1 MKAKM
6 TKLCLLFIL
15 LCSLPVFYSCSDEA
29 DAFYLYEYWEVMFDP
44 EPPISETS
52 LSITGGTKL
61 GIKGGVAPYTA
72 EIADGQ
78 IATAYV
84 DENNDIQ
91 ISSIKLGST
100 SLMVKDADGRIIKIG
115 LKVVNGKQSFSV
127 NSVEARITGIDES
140 LLDEQQK
147 EKLEAVKKKIKD
159 EAGIQATGGIAF
171 SYDQKSSG
179 KVTIVTSKDNAPKIE
194 GSFSRSTS
202 ESGTT
207 FQITINGKEYD
218 CKFKLPERSDTSKSI
233 TTRDL
238 GPIPYWL
245 VEDVT
250 EDYKSDVTDLF
261 GINATSLKIERIYI
275 GSFTPLR
282 YVYSS
287 FYKIDAAKST
297 KNCFLSHLSSFSY

>member
-1 MKAKM
+1 MKAKT

-147 EKLEAVKKKIKD
+147 EKLEAVIKKIKD

-238 GPIPYWL
+238 GLIPYWL

-282 YVYSS
+282 
-287 FYKIDAAKST
+287 
-297 KNCFLSHLSSFSY
+297 

>member
-6 TKLCLLFIL
+6 AKLCLLFIL

-140 LLDEQQK
+140 LLNEQQK
-147 EKLEAVKKKIKD
+147 EKLEAVIKKIKE
-159 EAGIQATGGIAF
+159 EADIQATGGIAF

-218 CKFKLPERSDTSKSI
+218 CKFKLPERPDTSKSI

-282 YVYSS
+282 
-287 FYKIDAAKST
+287 
-297 KNCFLSHLSSFSY
+297 

>member
-78 IATAYV
+78 IAIAYV

-91 ISSIKLGST
+91 ISSIKLGNT

-147 EKLEAVKKKIKD
+147 EKLEAVIKKIKD
-159 EAGIQATGGIAF
+159 EAGIQATGVIAF

-179 KVTIVTSKDNAPKIE
+179 KVTIVTSKNNTPKIE

-218 CKFKLPERSDTSKSI
+218 CKFKLPERPDTSKSI

-282 YVYSS
+282 
-287 FYKIDAAKST
+287 
-297 KNCFLSHLSSFSY
+297 

>member
-6 TKLCLLFIL
+6 AKLCLLFIL

-29 DAFYLYEYWEVMFDP
+29 DAFYLYEYWEVMVDP

-84 DENNDIQ
+84 DENNDIR

-147 EKLEAVKKKIKD
+147 EKLEAVIKMIKD

-218 CKFKLPERSDTSKSI
+218 CKFKLPERPDTSKSI

-282 YVYSS
+282 
-287 FYKIDAAKST
+287 
-297 KNCFLSHLSSFSY
+297 

>member
-6 TKLCLLFIL
+6 AKLCLLFIL

-84 DENNDIQ
+84 DENNDIR

-147 EKLEAVKKKIKD
+147 EKLEAVIKMIKD

-171 SYDQKSSG
+171 SYDKKSSG

-218 CKFKLPERSDTSKSI
+218 CKFKLPERPDTSKSI

-282 YVYSS
+282 
-287 FYKIDAAKST
+287 
-297 KNCFLSHLSSFSY
+297 

>member
-1 MKAKM
+1 MKAKT

-147 EKLEAVKKKIKD
+147 EKLEAVIKKIKD

-202 ESGTT
+202 ETGTT

-218 CKFKLPERSDTSKSI
+218 CKFKLPERPDTSKSI

-282 YVYSS
+282 
-287 FYKIDAAKST
+287 
-297 KNCFLSHLSSFSY
+297 

>member
-29 DAFYLYEYWEVMFDP
+29 DDFYLFEYWEVMFDP

-52 LSITGGTKL
+52 LPITGGTKL

-72 EIADGQ
+72 EAADGQ
-78 IATAYV
+78 IATAYI
-84 DENNDIQ
+84 DKNNDIQ

-147 EKLEAVKKKIKD
+147 EKLEAVIKKIKD

-179 KVTIVTSKDNAPKIE
+179 KVTIVTSKDNTPKIE

-282 YVYSS
+282 
-287 FYKIDAAKST
+287 
-297 KNCFLSHLSSFSY
+297 

>member
-6 TKLCLLFIL
+6 TKLCLLFIIL

-52 LSITGGTKL
+52 LPITGGTKL
-61 GIKGGVAPYTA
+61 GIKGGIAPYTA

-78 IATAYV
+78 IATAYI

-147 EKLEAVKKKIKD
+147 EKLEAVIKKIKD
-159 EAGIQATGGIAF
+159 EAGIQATGVIAF

-179 KVTIVTSKDNAPKIE
+179 KVTIVTNKDNAPKIE

-218 CKFKLPERSDTSKSI
+218 CKFKLPERPDTSKSI

-282 YVYSS
+282 
-287 FYKIDAAKST
+287 
-297 KNCFLSHLSSFSY
+297 

>member
-6 TKLCLLFIL
+6 AKLCLLFIL

-261 GINATSLKIERIYI
+261 GINATSLKIER
-275 GSFTPLR
+275 GCKL
-282 YVYSS
+282 
-287 FYKIDAAKST
+287 
-297 KNCFLSHLSSFSY
+297 NCVSKE

>member
-29 DAFYLYEYWEVMFDP
+29 DDFYLFEYWEVMFDP

-52 LSITGGTKL
+52 LPITGGTKL

-72 EIADGQ
+72 EVADGQ
-78 IATAYV
+78 IATAYI
-84 DENNDIQ
+84 DKNNDIQ

-147 EKLEAVKKKIKD
+147 EKLEAVIKKIKD

-179 KVTIVTSKDNAPKIE
+179 KVTIVTSKDNTPKIE

-261 GINATSLKIERIYI
+261 GINVTSLKIERIYI

-282 YVYSS
+282 
-287 FYKIDAAKST
+287 
-297 KNCFLSHLSSFSY
+297 

>member
-1 MKAKM
+1 MKAKT

-29 DAFYLYEYWEVMFDP
+29 DDFYLFEYWEVMLDP

-127 NSVEARITGIDES
+127 NSVEAKITGIDES

-147 EKLEAVKKKIKD
+147 EKLEAVIKKIKD
-159 EAGIQATGGIAF
+159 EAGIQATGVIAF

-218 CKFKLPERSDTSKSI
+218 CKFKLPERPDTSKSI

-282 YVYSS
+282 
-287 FYKIDAAKST
+287 
-297 KNCFLSHLSSFSY
+297 

>member
-52 LSITGGTKL
+52 LPITGGTKL

-78 IATAYV
+78 IATAYI

-147 EKLEAVKKKIKD
+147 EKLEAVIKKIKD

-179 KVTIVTSKDNAPKIE
+179 KVTIVTSKDNTPKIE

-238 GPIPYWL
+238 DPIPYWL

-282 YVYSS
+282 
-287 FYKIDAAKST
+287 
-297 KNCFLSHLSSFSY
+297 

>member
-115 LKVVNGKQSFSV
+115 LKVVNSKQSFSV

-147 EKLEAVKKKIKD
+147 EKLEAVIKKIKD

-282 YVYSS
+282 
-287 FYKIDAAKST
+287 
-297 KNCFLSHLSSFSY
+297 

>member
-6 TKLCLLFIL
+6 AKLCLLFIL

-218 CKFKLPERSDTSKSI
+218 FKFKLPERSDTSKSI

-282 YVYSS
+282 
-287 FYKIDAAKST
+287 
-297 KNCFLSHLSSFSY
+297 

>member
-6 TKLCLLFIL
+6 AKLCLLFIL

-127 NSVEARITGIDES
+127 NSVEARITGIDKS

-282 YVYSS
+282 
-287 FYKIDAAKST
+287 
-297 KNCFLSHLSSFSY
+297 

>member
-6 TKLCLLFIL
+6 AKLCLLFIL

-29 DAFYLYEYWEVMFDP
+29 DAFYLYEYWEVMLDP

-52 LSITGGTKL
+52 LPITGGTKL
-61 GIKGGVAPYTA
+61 GIKGGIAPYTA

-78 IATAYV
+78 IATAYI

-147 EKLEAVKKKIKD
+147 EKLEAVIKKIKD

-218 CKFKLPERSDTSKSI
+218 CKFKLPERPDTSKSI

-282 YVYSS
+282 
-287 FYKIDAAKST
+287 
-297 KNCFLSHLSSFSY
+297 

>member
-29 DAFYLYEYWEVMFDP
+29 DAFYLYEYWEVMLDP

-52 LSITGGTKL
+52 LPITGGTKL

-78 IATAYV
+78 IAIAYV

-147 EKLEAVKKKIKD
+147 EKLEAVIKKIKD

-250 EDYKSDVTDLF
+250 ENYKSDVIGQFETD
-261 GINATSLKIERIYI
+261 ATSLKIERIYI

-282 YVYSS
+282 
-287 FYKIDAAKST
+287 
-297 KNCFLSHLSSFSY
+297 

>member
-78 IATAYV
+78 IAIAYV

-91 ISSIKLGST
+91 ISSIKLGNT

-147 EKLEAVKKKIKD
+147 EKLEAVIKKIKD

-218 CKFKLPERSDTSKSI
+218 CKFKLPERPDTSKSI

-282 YVYSS
+282 
-287 FYKIDAAKST
+287 
-297 KNCFLSHLSSFSY
+297 

>member
-44 EPPISETS
+44 EPPISEAS

-127 NSVEARITGIDES
+127 NSVEAKITGIDES

-147 EKLEAVKKKIKD
+147 EKLEAVIKKIKE

-179 KVTIVTSKDNAPKIE
+179 KVTIVTSKDNTPKIE

-218 CKFKLPERSDTSKSI
+218 CKFKLPERPDTSKSI

-282 YVYSS
+282 
-287 FYKIDAAKST
+287 
-297 KNCFLSHLSSFSY
+297 

>member
-6 TKLCLLFIL
+6 AKLCLLFIL

-44 EPPISETS
+44 EPPISEAS

-72 EIADGQ
+72 EVADGQ
-78 IATAYV
+78 IATAYI
-84 DENNDIQ
+84 DKNNDIQ

-127 NSVEARITGIDES
+127 NSVEAKITGIDES

-147 EKLEAVKKKIKD
+147 EKLEAVIKKIKE

-179 KVTIVTSKDNAPKIE
+179 KVTIVTSKDNTPKIE

-218 CKFKLPERSDTSKSI
+218 CNFKLPERSDTSKSI

-250 EDYKSDVTDLF
+250 EDYKSEVTGLF
-261 GINATSLKIERIYI
+261 GTNATSLKIERIYI

-282 YVYSS
+282 
-287 FYKIDAAKST
+287 
-297 KNCFLSHLSSFSY
+297 

>member
-6 TKLCLLFIL
+6 AKLCLLFIL

-29 DAFYLYEYWEVMFDP
+29 DAFYLYEYWEAMFDP

-147 EKLEAVKKKIKD
+147 GKLEAVIKKIKD

-282 YVYSS
+282 
-287 FYKIDAAKST
+287 
-297 KNCFLSHLSSFSY
+297 

>member
-29 DAFYLYEYWEVMFDP
+29 DAFYLCEYWEVMFDP

-52 LSITGGTKL
+52 LPITGGTKL

-78 IATAYV
+78 IATAYI

-127 NSVEARITGIDES
+127 NSVEARITGIDKS

-147 EKLEAVKKKIKD
+147 EKLEAVIKKIKD

-179 KVTIVTSKDNAPKIE
+179 KVTIVTSKDNTPKIE

-282 YVYSS
+282 
-287 FYKIDAAKST
+287 
-297 KNCFLSHLSSFSY
+297 

>member
-6 TKLCLLFIL
+6 AKLCLLFIL

-29 DAFYLYEYWEVMFDP
+29 DDFYLFEYWEVMLNP

-61 GIKGGVAPYTA
+61 GIKGGIAPYTA

-84 DENNDIQ
+84 DKNNDIQ
-91 ISSIKLGST
+91 ISSIKLGNT

-147 EKLEAVKKKIKD
+147 EKLEAVIKKIKD

-218 CKFKLPERSDTSKSI
+218 CKFKLPERPDTSKSI

-275 GSFTPLR
+275 GSSTPLR
-282 YVYSS
+282 
-287 FYKIDAAKST
+287 
-297 KNCFLSHLSSFSY
+297 

>member
-6 TKLCLLFIL
+6 AKLCLLFIL

-147 EKLEAVKKKIKD
+147 GKLEAVIKKIKD

-275 GSFTPLR
+275 GSFTPR
-282 YVYSS
+282 IVS
-287 FYKIDAAKST
+287 
-297 KNCFLSHLSSFSY
+297 

>member
-1 MKAKM
+1 MKAKT

-147 EKLEAVKKKIKD
+147 GKLEAVIKKIKD

-218 CKFKLPERSDTSKSI
+218 CKFKLPERPDTSKSI

-282 YVYSS
+282 
-287 FYKIDAAKST
+287 
-297 KNCFLSHLSSFSY
+297 

>member
-29 DAFYLYEYWEVMFDP
+29 DAFYLYEYWEVMLDP

-52 LSITGGTKL
+52 LPITGGTKL

-147 EKLEAVKKKIKD
+147 EKLEAVIKKIKD

-250 EDYKSDVTDLF
+250 ENYKSDVIGQFETD
-261 GINATSLKIERIYI
+261 ATSLKIERIYI

-282 YVYSS
+282 
-287 FYKIDAAKST
+287 
-297 KNCFLSHLSSFSY
+297 

>member
-6 TKLCLLFIL
+6 AKLCLLFIL

-29 DAFYLYEYWEVMFDP
+29 DDFYLFEYWEVMLNP

-61 GIKGGVAPYTA
+61 GIKGGIAPYTA

-84 DENNDIQ
+84 DKNNDIQ
-91 ISSIKLGST
+91 ISSIKLGNT

-282 YVYSS
+282 
-287 FYKIDAAKST
+287 
-297 KNCFLSHLSSFSY
+297 

>member
-1 MKAKM
+1 MKAKT

-29 DAFYLYEYWEVMFDP
+29 DDFYLFEYGEVMLDP

-218 CKFKLPERSDTSKSI
+218 CKFKLPERPDTSKSI

-282 YVYSS
+282 
-287 FYKIDAAKST
+287 
-297 KNCFLSHLSSFSY
+297 

>member
-52 LSITGGTKL
+52 LPITGGTKL
-61 GIKGGVAPYTA
+61 GIKGGIAPYTA

-78 IATAYV
+78 IATAYI

-127 NSVEARITGIDES
+127 NSVEARITGIDKS

-147 EKLEAVKKKIKD
+147 EKLEAVIKKIKD

-179 KVTIVTSKDNAPKIE
+179 KVTIVTSKDNTPKIE

-218 CKFKLPERSDTSKSI
+218 CKFKLPERPDTSKSI

-282 YVYSS
+282 
-287 FYKIDAAKST
+287 
-297 KNCFLSHLSSFSY
+297 

>member
-6 TKLCLLFIL
+6 AKLCLLFIL

-44 EPPISETS
+44 EPPISEAS

-147 EKLEAVKKKIKD
+147 EKLEAVIKKIKD
-159 EAGIQATGGIAF
+159 EAGIQATGGIVF

-179 KVTIVTSKDNAPKIE
+179 KVTIVTSKDNTPKIE

-261 GINATSLKIERIYI
+261 GINVTSLKIERIYI

-282 YVYSS
+282 
-287 FYKIDAAKST
+287 
-297 KNCFLSHLSSFSY
+297 

>member
-15 LCSLPVFYSCSDEA
+15 LCSLSVFYSCSDEA

-44 EPPISETS
+44 EPPISEAS

-78 IATAYV
+78 IAIAYV

-91 ISSIKLGST
+91 ISSIKLGNT

-147 EKLEAVKKKIKD
+147 EKLEAVIKKIKD
-159 EAGIQATGGIAF
+159 EAGIQATGVIAF

-282 YVYSS
+282 
-287 FYKIDAAKST
+287 
-297 KNCFLSHLSSFSY
+297 

>member
-6 TKLCLLFIL
+6 AKLCLLFIL

-29 DAFYLYEYWEVMFDP
+29 DDFYLFEYWEVMLNP

-61 GIKGGVAPYTA
+61 GIKGGIAPYTA

-84 DENNDIQ
+84 DKNNDIQ
-91 ISSIKLGST
+91 ISSIKLGNT

-179 KVTIVTSKDNAPKIE
+179 KVTIVTSKDNTPKIE

-282 YVYSS
+282 
-287 FYKIDAAKST
+287 
-297 KNCFLSHLSSFSY
+297 

>member
-6 TKLCLLFIL
+6 AKLCLLFIL

-29 DAFYLYEYWEVMFDP
+29 DDFYLFEYWEVMFDP

-52 LSITGGTKL
+52 LPITGGTKL

-72 EIADGQ
+72 EVADGQ
-78 IATAYV
+78 IATAYI
-84 DENNDIQ
+84 DKNNDIQ
-91 ISSIKLGST
+91 ISSIKLGNT

-179 KVTIVTSKDNAPKIE
+179 KVTIVTSKDNTPKIE

-282 YVYSS
+282 
-287 FYKIDAAKST
+287 
-297 KNCFLSHLSSFSY
+297 

>member
-127 NSVEARITGIDES
+127 NSVEARITGIDKS

-147 EKLEAVKKKIKD
+147 EKLEAVIKKIKD
-159 EAGIQATGGIAF
+159 EAGIQATGVIAF

-218 CKFKLPERSDTSKSI
+218 CKFKLPERPDTSKSI

-282 YVYSS
+282 
-287 FYKIDAAKST
+287 
-297 KNCFLSHLSSFSY
+297 

>member
-52 LSITGGTKL
+52 LPITGGTKL

-78 IATAYV
+78 IATAYI

-127 NSVEARITGIDES
+127 NSVEARITGIDKS

-147 EKLEAVKKKIKD
+147 EKLEAVIKKIKD

-171 SYDQKSSG
+171 SYDKKSSG
-179 KVTIVTSKDNAPKIE
+179 KVTIVTSKDNTPKIE

-282 YVYSS
+282 
-287 FYKIDAAKST
+287 
-297 KNCFLSHLSSFSY
+297 

>member
-6 TKLCLLFIL
+6 AKLCLLFIL

-29 DAFYLYEYWEVMFDP
+29 DDFYLFEYWEVMLNP

-61 GIKGGVAPYTA
+61 GIKGGIAPYTA

-84 DENNDIQ
+84 DKNNDIQ

-140 LLDEQQK
+140 LLNEQQK

-282 YVYSS
+282 
-287 FYKIDAAKST
+287 
-297 KNCFLSHLSSFSY
+297 

>member
-6 TKLCLLFIL
+6 AKLCLLFIL

-29 DAFYLYEYWEVMFDP
+29 DDFYLFEYWEVMLNP

-61 GIKGGVAPYTA
+61 GIKGGIAPYTA

-84 DENNDIQ
+84 DKNNDIQ
-91 ISSIKLGST
+91 ISSIKLGNT

-179 KVTIVTSKDNAPKIE
+179 KVTIVTSKDNTPKIE

-261 GINATSLKIERIYI
+261 GINVTSLKIERIYI

-282 YVYSS
+282 
-287 FYKIDAAKST
+287 
-297 KNCFLSHLSSFSY
+297 

>member
-6 TKLCLLFIL
+6 AKLCLLFIL

-115 LKVVNGKQSFSV
+115 LKVINGKQSFSV

-147 EKLEAVKKKIKD
+147 EKLEEVIKKIKD

-179 KVTIVTSKDNAPKIE
+179 KVTIVTSKDNTPKIE

-282 YVYSS
+282 
-287 FYKIDAAKST
+287 
-297 KNCFLSHLSSFSY
+297 

>member
-6 TKLCLLFIL
+6 AKLCLLFIL

-29 DAFYLYEYWEVMFDP
+29 DDFYLFEYWEEMLNP

-61 GIKGGVAPYTA
+61 GIKGGIAPYTA

-84 DENNDIQ
+84 DKNNDIQ
-91 ISSIKLGST
+91 ISSIKLGNT

-282 YVYSS
+282 
-287 FYKIDAAKST
+287 
-297 KNCFLSHLSSFSY
+297 

>member
-29 DAFYLYEYWEVMFDP
+29 DDFYLFEYWEVMFDP

-52 LSITGGTKL
+52 LPITGGTKL

-72 EIADGQ
+72 EVADGQ
-78 IATAYV
+78 IATAYI

-127 NSVEARITGIDES
+127 NSVEARITGIDKS

-147 EKLEAVKKKIKD
+147 EKLEAVIKKIKD

-179 KVTIVTSKDNAPKIE
+179 KVTIVTSKDNTPKIE

-282 YVYSS
+282 
-287 FYKIDAAKST
+287 
-297 KNCFLSHLSSFSY
+297 